1 MAMGRST
8 SELANIPWPEGKSFA
23 FTIFDDTD
31 GSFVENTAPV
41 YDILQDLGF
50 RTTKT
55 AWPLPTPEAPA
66 WRGDTCA
73 SPDYLAWIQRLQ
85 TAGFEIGYHMAACL
99 SSERQKTIEGIERFK
114 QLFGKPEVYAN
125 HYDNLEAIYWGD
137 SRVSGW
143 ARWAYMLLTRFK
155 SLSYQGHVEGTPYFW
170 GDVCSKEIGFVRNF
184 VFADINTLK
193 KCPYMPY
200 HDSARPYVQA
210 WYASSDATDGD
221 RFCKLLS
228 PQNQEQLER
237 ERGACIVYTHLAR
250 GFMDNNQVRQDFRA
264 LMTQLSKRNGW
275 FVPAGPL
282 LRYIRDQH
290 GGVYPLTPR
299 ERRRLE
305 RSWLWDKL
313 FLGSS

>member
-8 SELANIPWPEGKSFA
+8 SELCNITWPEGKTFA

-31 GSFVENTAPV
+31 GSFVDNTAPV
-41 YDILQDLGF
+41 YDILQELGF

-55 AWPLPTPEAPA
+55 AWPLPTPDAPR
-66 WRGDTCA
+66 WRGDTCG
-73 SPDYLAWIQRLQ
+73 SPDYFAWIKRLQ
-85 TAGFEIGYHMAACL
+85 ADGFEIGYHMASCL
-99 SSERQKTIEGIERFK
+99 SSERARTIEGIERFK
-114 QLFGKPEVYAN
+114 ELFGTPEVYAN
-125 HYDNLEAIYWGD
+125 HYDNLEAIYWGAA
-137 SRVSGW
+137 RVTGPV
-143 ARWAYMLLTRFK
+143 RWGYNLLTRFR
-155 SLSYQGHVEGTPYFW
+155 SLPYQGHVENSPYFW
-170 GDVCSKEIGFVRNF
+170 GDVCSREIGFVRNF

-200 HDSARPYVQA
+200 RDPSRPYVKA

-221 RFCKLLS
+221 RFCKLLA
-228 PQNQEQLER
+228 PKNQDQLER

-250 GFMDNNQVRQDFRA
+250 TFMRDGKVRPEFRE
-264 LMTQLSKRNGW
+264 LMTMLSKRNGW

-282 LRYIRDQH
+282 LRHIRDQH
-290 GGVYPLTPR
+290 GGIYDLAPR